1 MIFATIGLMSILLVT
16 RSDDNDSVRMVAD
29 ALRLRGETPI
39 RLNTDLYPERV
50 RLSTSYRGGHSERI
64 LIDESGR
71 WFDLADVT
79 ALWYRRF
86 FAGGSLP
93 AELGDMREPSVNE
106 ARRTLYG
113 AIAAMGCFELDPLTA
128 VRKTDHKELQLK
140 LAHAH
145 GLDTPRTLFTN
156 DPAEAQRFYAEL
168 GGRVVTKMQS
178 SFAIYRDGAEM
189 VVFTNPV
196 KPEDL
201 SDLSGLRYCPMTFQ
215 ERLDKHLELRSTVV
229 GRMVFTAS
237 IDSQRTE
244 QTAVDWRR
252 DGIGLIDDWKPYS
265 LPQPVEEGLLA
276 VMEEFGLNYGAADFI
291 VTPEGRHVFLEINAG
306 GEWFWLQRNPGLPVA
321 EALSSVLA
329 GVAPRA
335 SAPRSG

>member
-1 MIFATIGLMSILLVT
+1 MSILLVT

-29 ALRLRGETPI
+29 ALRHRGETPV
-39 RLNTDLYPERV
+39 RLNTDLYPESV
-50 RLSTSYRGGHSERI
+50 RISTRYCGDHSQRI
-64 LIDESGR
+64 LIDESGKR
-71 WFDLADVT
+71 FDLGDMT

-93 AELGDMREPSVNE
+93 ADLGDMREPSVNE

-113 AIAAMGCFELDPLTA
+113 VIAAMGCFELDPLTA

-156 DPAEAQRFYAEL
+156 DPAEALRFYEEL

-178 SFAIYRDGAEM
+178 SFAIYRGDEEM

-201 SDLSGLRYCPMTFQ
+201 RDLSGLRYCPMTFQ
-215 ERLDKHLELRSTVV
+215 ERVEKRLELRATVV
-229 GRMVFTAS
+229 GRMVFTSS
-237 IDSQRTE
+237 IDSQRSEKTS
-244 QTAVDWRR
+244 VDWRR
-252 DGIGLIDDWKPYS
+252 DGIGLIDDWKPYT
-265 LPQPVEEGLLA
+265 LPRLVEEGLLA

-291 VTPEGRHVFLEINAG
+291 VNPEGRHVFLEINAG
-306 GEWFWLQRNPGLPVA
+306 GEWFWLQRNPGLPIA
-321 EALSSVLA
+321 EALASVLA

-335 SAPRSG
+335 SARRSS